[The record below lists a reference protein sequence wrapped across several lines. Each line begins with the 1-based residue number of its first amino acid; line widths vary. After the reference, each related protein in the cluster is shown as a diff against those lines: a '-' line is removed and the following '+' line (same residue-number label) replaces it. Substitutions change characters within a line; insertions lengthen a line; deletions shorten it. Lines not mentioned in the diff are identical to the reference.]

1 MRRLLGVLIGFG
13 LFFPGA
19 LVLRWLVVDE
29 FHLYQEMTLTD
40 ALLGMIIILACV
52 LIFGQPRR
60 ALSADELEEQARKME
75 LASRRLEKARRAYRS
90 ARMQPR
96 QTSPQ
101 RRTGRSAR
109 PPGSPRTSPGTGR
122 TAATRRPRRSR

>member
-1 MRRLLGVLIGFG
+1 MRRVVGVLIGFG

-29 FHLYQEMTLTD
+29 LNLYQEMTLTD
-40 ALLGMIIILACV
+40 ALLGIIIILACV

-60 ALSADELEEQARKME
+60 NLTAAELEAQAQKME

-90 ARMQPR
+90 ARAQSRTGAPA
-96 QTSPQ
+96 
-101 RRTGRSAR
+101 RRTARSSSSR
-109 PPGSPRTSPGTGR
+109 SGS
-122 TAATRRPRRSR
+122 TAERRADSRRPRRSR